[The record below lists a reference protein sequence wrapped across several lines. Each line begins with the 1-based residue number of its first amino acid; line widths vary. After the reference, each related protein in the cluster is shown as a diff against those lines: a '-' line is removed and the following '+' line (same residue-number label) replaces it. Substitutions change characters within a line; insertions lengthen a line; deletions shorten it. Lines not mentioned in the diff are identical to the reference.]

1 MKTTS
6 LQPERSLAWAHAK
19 AAVRA
24 YARDPSNSKAEEVR
38 AAWSAIRRLDA
49 LAARPPSVP
58 AGRRRPGGDG

>member
-1 MKTTS
+1 MKSTH
-6 LQPERSLAWAHAK
+6 LEPERTVAWAHAK

-49 LAARPPSVP
+49 LAARPRSVP
-58 AGRRRPGGDG
+58 GGRRTPAQKG